1 VVQIVDDL
9 SDDFDHKHIHN
20 LTIKYLYVQKISSNF
35 VLNFFEFSNRRDTR
49 YISRDLLICADC
61 ADCADLRALK
71 KYEPPQDCRLWRPP
85 PPGST
90 VGVIAGWRSSWIGR
104 TRETDFDF
112 VALIAALCFFL
123 GEKTSGVAT
132 S

>member
-1 VVQIVDDL
+1 M
-9 SDDFDHKHIHN
+9 
-20 LTIKYLYVQKISSNF
+20 VQKISSNF
-35 VLNFFEFSNRRDTR
+35 VLNFFEFWNRRDAR
-49 YISRDLLICADC
+49 YISRDLLIC

-71 KYEPPQDCRLWRPP
+71 KYEPPQDCRLWRSPP

-90 VGVIAGWRSSWIGR
+90 VWVIAGWRSSWIGR
-104 TRETDFDF
+104 TSETGFDF